1 MKQQIRFCTSRDG
14 VRIAYAI
21 LGDGPPLVWPPGW
34 VSHLEL
40 QREQPAIRSFNERL
54 ARHHALVSYDRRGT
68 GLSDRNRTDLSL
80 EADLRDLET
89 VIDHLRLKRLALFG
103 FSQAGATAVA
113 YAAKHPRRVTHLI
126 LYGAYARGDAIATDE
141 VKDSMLSL
149 IRAVWGLGSR
159 ALADLF
165 VPRADAATHRWFA
178 KLQRESATA
187 ETAAQLLALV
197 FRTDVADLLPRL
209 RVPTLVMHR
218 QGDCIIPFQLG
229 RDMAA
234 LIPNARFVPLK
245 GDDHIPT
252 FGDADSVLRHTAEFL
267 GDPVTEAVSRAPI
280 IVLFTD
286 MEGST
291 TLTQRLGDTRAQ
303 ELVRSHNAIVR
314 DALKTH
320 SGGEIKHT
328 GDGIMASLPS
338 ASLGVECAV
347 AIQRA
352 LGQYNE
358 ANPNAAI
365 RVRIGLNA
373 GEPVMEDDDLFG
385 TAVQLA
391 ARVCAHAEPGQ
402 ILAPQV
408 VRDLVAGKG
417 FQFSDRG
424 QTALRGFEEPVR
436 LYEVRW
442 RD

>member
-21 LGDGPPLVWPPGW
+21 LGDGPPLVRPPGW

-40 QREQPAIRSFNERL
+40 QWEQPAIRSFNERL
-54 ARHHALVSYDRRGT
+54 ARHHTLVSYDKRGT
-68 GLSDRNRTDLSL
+68 GLSDRNRTDLSV

-89 VIDHLRLKRLALFG
+89 VIDHLSLKRLALFG
-103 FSQAGATAVA
+103 ASLAGATAVA

-126 LYGAYARGDAIATDE
+126 LSGAYARGDAIATDE
-141 VKDSMLSL
+141 IKDSMLSF
-149 IRAVWGLGSR
+149 IGANWGLGSR
-159 ALADLF
+159 ALADIF
-165 VPRADAATHRWFA
+165 VPGADAAIHRWFVRF
-178 KLQRESATA
+178 QRESATA
-187 ETAAQLLALV
+187 EMAAQLLALSYQI
-197 FRTDVADLLPRL
+197 DVADLLPTL

-218 QGDCIIPFQLG
+218 QRDRAIPFQLG

-234 LIPNARFVPLK
+234 LIPNARFVPLE
-245 GDDHIPT
+245 GDTHLPE
-252 FGDADSVLRHTAEFL
+252 FGDADSVLRHIAKFL

-291 TLTQRLGDTRAQ
+291 TLTQRLGDIKAQ
-303 ELVRSHNAIVR
+303 EFVRSHNAIVR

-320 SGGEIKHT
+320 SGREIKHT

-373 GEPVMEDDDLFG
+373 GEPVVEDDDLYG

-408 VRDLVAGKG
+408 VRDLVAWKG
-417 FQFSDRG
+417 FQSTDRG
-424 QTALRGFEEPVR
+424 QTALRGFEEPVW

>member
-34 VSHLEL
+34 VGHLEL
-40 QREQPAIRSFNERL
+40 QWEQPAIRSFYERL
-54 ARHHALVSYDRRGT
+54 ARHHTLVIYDRRGT

-89 VIDHLRLKRLALFG
+89 VIDHLRLKRLVLFG
-103 FSQAGATAVA
+103 FSQAGPTAVA

-126 LYGAYARGDAIATDE
+126 LYGAYARGDAIATEE
-141 VKDSMLSL
+141 VKAVMLSL
-149 IRAVWGLGSR
+149 FRAHWGLGSR
-159 ALADLF
+159 ALADIF
-165 VPRADAATHRWFA
+165 VPGADADTHRWFA
-178 KLQRESATA
+178 RFQHESATT
-187 ETAAQLLALV
+187 ETAVQLLALV
-197 FRTDVADLLPRL
+197 FLTDVADLLPRL

-218 QGDCIIPFQLG
+218 QGDLVVPFQLG

-234 LIPNARFVPLK
+234 LIPNARFVSLK
-245 GDDHIPT
+245 GDDHIPA
-252 FGDADSVLRHTAEFL
+252 FGDADSMLRHAAEFL
-267 GDPVTEAVSRAPI
+267 GDPVTEAGGRAPI

-291 TLTQRLGDTRAQ
+291 TLTQRLGDTKAQ

-320 SGGEIKHT
+320 SGREIKHT
-328 GDGIMASLPS
+328 GDGILASLPS

-365 RVRIGLNA
+365 HVRIGLNA
-373 GEPVMEDDDLFG
+373 GEPVVEDDDLFG

-417 FQFSDRG
+417 FQFADRG